1 MKKICTVAGIVI
13 VLAVI
18 AYLVNRTPL
27 ITVDESK
34 EFEQC
39 SEVFNDNLVTKL
51 NDDNV
56 VITVAGTEIEE
67 FGYTFYVSREMKLMV
82 EGDFLRSLLNCSV
95 LHYPDGRVLVM
106 KGDNAIEM
114 KQDSDQAVV
123 NDRGNISLGSRVLYD
138 EDSDKILIPLD
149 NIAEYLSYSVQ
160 YDLVNNWIDL
170 ARDEEENLLPAAYD
184 MRDYGR
190 VTSVRD
196 QGRYGTCWAF
206 ASLGALE
213 TTLLPGEHDVFSTD
227 HMTLCNSYNLGMNR
241 GGEHTMSI
249 AYLAAWQGPV
259 YEKDDPYG
267 DGVTNPDLEA
277 VKHLEEALVINDRDF
292 DILKSAIFR
301 YGAIETS
308 LYSQMDYADSVS
320 AYYSEENAAYY
331 YDGEEVPNHDVVVVG
346 WDDNYPKENFTKM
359 PEEDGAFICK
369 NSWGEEFGDD
379 GYFYVS
385 YYDANICNK
394 SVVYTRVGDAD
405 NYDKIYQS
413 DLLGWV
419 GLMGFGKEEAYFANV
434 YETEKNEEIAAV
446 SFYATDKNTEFEVYL
461 VRDFKNSDS
470 LKDREFIVSG
480 SMQYAGY
487 YTVEFPEPVR
497 LPDYGKYAVIVKIKT
512 PGAVHPIAIEY
523 NVDERTENFDIA
535 DGEGYIS
542 LYGELWHSAEATQNC
557 NVCLKAFTR
566 YVSEDSED
574 TATDSDV
581 SASVSDASYDPEKE
595 PVVDDDATESPDA
608 TAEPEVSPE
617 ETDTKSGYQDRSDTQ
632 IGYQDSDESKRFILG
647 IEY

>member
-1 MKKICTVAGIVI
+1 MKKICAIAATVIALV
-13 VLAVI
+13 VI

-27 ITVDESK
+27 ITLDES
-34 EFEQC
+34 EDYEQC
-39 SEVFNDNLVTKL
+39 AEVFASNLVAKM
-51 NDDNV
+51 NDTDV
-56 VITVAGTEIEE
+56 IITVAGTQVDE
-67 FGYTFYVSREMKLMV
+67 FGYKFYVSDEMKLMV

-95 LHYPDGRVLVM
+95 LQYPDGEVLVM
-106 KGDNAIEM
+106 KGDNKIEM
-114 KQDSDQAVV
+114 KLDSDMATI
-123 NDRGNISLGSRVLYD
+123 NDKETINLGSKVITD
-138 EDSDKILIPLD
+138 KDSDRLLIPFD
-149 NIAEYLSYSVQ
+149 EIAEYLYYNVD
-160 YDLVNNWIDL
+160 YDLVKNWIDL
-170 ARDEEENLLPAAYD
+170 ARDDEEKLLPDAYD

-190 VTSVRD
+190 VTPVRD

-206 ASLGALE
+206 ASLGAFE
-213 TTLLPGEHDVFSTD
+213 STLMPEDEEVFSTD

-259 YEKDDPYG
+259 YEEDDPYG
-267 DGVTNPDLEA
+267 DGKTNPDLTA

-292 DILKSAIFR
+292 DTLKSAIFR
-301 YGAIETS
+301 YGALETS
-308 LYSQMDYADSVS
+308 LYSQMDYADSIS
-320 AYYSEENAAYY
+320 AYYSEDNASYY

-346 WDDNYPKENFTKM
+346 WDDNYPKEKFTKM
-359 PEEDGAFICK
+359 PEGDGAFICK

-385 YYDANICNK
+385 YYDKNICNK
-394 SVVYTRVGDAD
+394 SVVYTRIGEAD

-434 YETEKNEEIAAV
+434 YKAGENEEIAAV
-446 SFYATDKNTEFEVYL
+446 SFYATDVNTEFEVYL
-461 VRDFKNSDS
+461 VKNFENTDS

-480 SMQYAGY
+480 SMKHAGY
-487 YTVEFPEPVR
+487 YTVEFPEAVR
-497 LPDYGKYAVIVKIKT
+497 LDDNSKYAVVVKIKT

-523 NVDERTENFDIA
+523 DVDERTENFDIS

-566 YVSEDSED
+566 YADTSKED
-574 TATDSDV
+574 V
-581 SASVSDASYDPEKE
+581 Q
-595 PVVDDDATESPDA
+595 
-608 TAEPEVSPE
+608 PEVNTE
-617 ETDTKSGYQDRSDTQ
+617 EQ
-632 IGYQDSDESKRFILG
+632 
-647 IEY
+647 

>member
-1 MKKICTVAGIVI
+1 MKKICAIAGIVI
-13 VLAVI
+13 GLAVI
-18 AYLVNRTPL
+18 AYLVNRTPF
-27 ITVDESK
+27 ITMDESK
-34 EFEQC
+34 DFEQC
-39 SEVFNDNLVTKL
+39 SEIFS
-51 NDDNV
+51 DNV
-56 VITVAGTEIEE
+56 VAKMNEDDVIITVAGTQVDE
-67 FGYTFYVSREMKLMV
+67 FGYTFYVSNEVKLMV
-82 EGDFLRSLLNCSV
+82 EGEFLRSLLNCSV
-95 LHYPDGRVLVM
+95 QRYSDGSVLVM
-106 KGDNAIEM
+106 KGDNTISM
-114 KQDSDQAVV
+114 QVGSDEAVV
-123 NDRGNISLGSRVLYD
+123 NDNNTVSLDSEVCV
-138 EDSDKILIPLD
+138 EESSDKLLIPLD
-149 NIAEYLSYSVQ
+149 NIAEYLSYYVH
-160 YDLVNNWIDL
+160 YDLVQNWIDI
-170 ARDEEENLLPAAYD
+170 ARDPNEKLLPDAYD

-190 VTSVRD
+190 VTPVRD

-213 TTLLPGEHDVFSTD
+213 TTLLPGENDVFSTD

-267 DGVTNPDLEA
+267 DGVTNPELTA
-277 VKHLEEALVINDRDF
+277 VKHLEEALVINERDF

-308 LYSQMDYADSVS
+308 LYSQMEYVDSVS

-359 PEEDGAFICK
+359 PEGDGAFICK
-369 NSWGEEFGDD
+369 NSWGEEFGED

-385 YYDANICNK
+385 YYDVNICNK

-434 YETEKNEEIAAV
+434 YETDENEELAAV

-461 VRDFKNSDS
+461 VQNFQDTDS
-470 LKDREFIVSG
+470 LKDRAFIVSG

-497 LPDYGKYAVIVKIKT
+497 LSDHSKYAVIVKIKT

-523 NVDERTENFDIA
+523 NVDERTENFDIT

-566 YVSEDSED
+566 YV
-574 TATDSDV
+574 
-581 SASVSDASYDPEKE
+581 
-595 PVVDDDATESPDA
+595 DDDAEDDATLPQDEAGQPDSGDTDKEDGTSEHSEQDSPDA
-608 TAEPEVSPE
+608 TAQPEVN
-617 ETDTKSGYQDRSDTQ
+617 TQ
-632 IGYQDSDESKRFILG
+632 E
-647 IEY
+647 

>member
-1 MKKICTVAGIVI
+1 MKKICAIAGIVI
-13 VLAVI
+13 GLAVI
-18 AYLVNRTPL
+18 AYLVNRTPF
-27 ITVDESK
+27 ITMDESK
-34 EFEQC
+34 DFEQC
-39 SEVFNDNLVTKL
+39 SEIFSDNVVAKM
-51 NDDNV
+51 NDDGV
-56 VITVAGTEIEE
+56 VITVAGTQVDE
-67 FGYTFYVSREMKLMV
+67 FGYTFYVSDEMKLMV
-82 EGDFLRSLLNCSV
+82 EGEFLRSLLNCSV
-95 LHYPDGRVLVM
+95 LHYPDGSVFVM
-106 KGDNAIEM
+106 KGDNTISM
-114 KQDSDQAVV
+114 QVGSDEAVV
-123 NDRGNISLGSRVLYD
+123 NGNNTISL
-138 EDSDKILIPLD
+138 DSEVYVEGTSNKLLIPLD
-149 NIAEYLSYSVQ
+149 NIAEFLSYNVH
-160 YDLVNNWIDL
+160 YDLVQNWIDL
-170 ARDEEENLLPAAYD
+170 KRNPDEKLLPDAYD

-190 VTSVRD
+190 VTPVRD

-213 TTLLPGEHDVFSTD
+213 TTLLPGENDVFSTD

-267 DGVTNPDLEA
+267 DGVTNPELTA
-277 VKHLEEALVINDRDF
+277 VKHLEEALVINERDF
-292 DILKSAIFR
+292 EILKSAIFR

-308 LYSQMDYADSVS
+308 LYSQMEYVDSVS

-359 PEEDGAFICK
+359 PEGDGAFICK
-369 NSWGEEFGDD
+369 NSWGEEFGED

-434 YETEKNEEIAAV
+434 YETDENEELAAV

-461 VRDFKNSDS
+461 VQNFENTDS

-497 LPDYGKYAVIVKIKT
+497 LPDHSKYAVIVKIKT
-512 PGAVHPIAIEY
+512 PGAIHPIAIEY
-523 NVDERTENFDIA
+523 NVDERTENFDIS

-566 YVSEDSED
+566 YVDDDAADGGAEDDGIKPQDGAEPPDSED
-574 TATDSDV
+574 ADEED
-581 SASVSDASYDPEKE
+581 DPAA
-595 PVVDDDATESPDA
+595 PQSGNSPDA
-608 TAEPEVSPE
+608 TAQPEVNTE
-617 ETDTKSGYQDRSDTQ
+617 E
-632 IGYQDSDESKRFILG
+632 
-647 IEY
+647 

>member
-1 MKKICTVAGIVI
+1 MKKICAIAATVIALV
-13 VLAVI
+13 VI

-27 ITVDESK
+27 ITLDES
-34 EFEQC
+34 EDYEQC
-39 SEVFNDNLVTKL
+39 AEVFASNLVAKM
-51 NDDNV
+51 NDTDV
-56 VITVAGTEIEE
+56 IITVAGTQVDE
-67 FGYTFYVSREMKLMV
+67 FGYKFYVSDEMKLMV

-95 LHYPDGRVLVM
+95 LQYPDGEVLVM
-106 KGDNAIEM
+106 KGDNKIEM
-114 KQDSDQAVV
+114 KLDSDTATI
-123 NDRGNISLGSRVLYD
+123 NDKETINLGSKVITD
-138 EDSDKILIPLD
+138 KDSDRLLIPFD
-149 NIAEYLSYSVQ
+149 EIAEYLYYNVD
-160 YDLVNNWIDL
+160 YDLVKNWIDL
-170 ARDEEENLLPAAYD
+170 ARDDEEKLLPDAYD

-190 VTSVRD
+190 VTPVRD

-206 ASLGALE
+206 ASLGAFE
-213 TTLLPGEHDVFSTD
+213 STLMPEDEEVFSTD

-259 YEKDDPYG
+259 YEEDDPYG
-267 DGVTNPDLEA
+267 DGKTNPDLTA

-292 DILKSAIFR
+292 DTLKSAIFR
-301 YGAIETS
+301 YGALETS
-308 LYSQMDYADSVS
+308 LYSQMDYADSIS
-320 AYYSEENAAYY
+320 AYYSEDNASYY

-346 WDDNYPKENFTKM
+346 WDDNYPKEKFTKM
-359 PEEDGAFICK
+359 PEGDGAFICK

-385 YYDANICNK
+385 YYDTNICNK
-394 SVVYTRVGDAD
+394 SVVYTRIGEAD

-434 YETEKNEEIAAV
+434 YKAGENEEIAAV
-446 SFYATDKNTEFEVYL
+446 SFYATDVNTEFEVYL
-461 VRDFKNSDS
+461 VKNFENTDS

-480 SMQYAGY
+480 SMKHAGY
-487 YTVEFPEPVR
+487 YTVEFPEAVR
-497 LPDYGKYAVIVKIKT
+497 LDDNSKYAVVVKIKT

-523 NVDERTENFDIA
+523 DVDERTENFDIS

-566 YVSEDSED
+566 YADTSKED
-574 TATDSDV
+574 V
-581 SASVSDASYDPEKE
+581 Q
-595 PVVDDDATESPDA
+595 
-608 TAEPEVSPE
+608 PEVNTE
-617 ETDTKSGYQDRSDTQ
+617 EQ
-632 IGYQDSDESKRFILG
+632 
-647 IEY
+647 

>member
-1 MKKICTVAGIVI
+1 MKKICAIAGIVI
-13 VLAVI
+13 GLAVI

-27 ITVDESK
+27 ITLDESK

-39 SEVFNDNLVTKL
+39 SEVFSDNLVAKM
-51 NDDNV
+51 NEDDV
-56 VITVAGTEIEE
+56 VITVAGTQVDE
-67 FGYTFYVSREMKLMV
+67 FGYTFYVSDEMKLMV
-82 EGDFLRSLLNCSV
+82 EGEFLRSLLNCSV
-95 LHYPDGRVLVM
+95 LRYPDGKVLVM
-106 KGDNAIEM
+106 KGDNMISM
-114 KQDSDQAVV
+114 QVDSDAAVI
-123 NDRGNISLGSRVLYD
+123 NDENAISLGSKVYV
-138 EDSDKILIPLD
+138 EENSDKLLIPID
-149 NIAEYLSYSVQ
+149 NIAEYLSYHVR
-160 YDLVNNWIDL
+160 YDLVQNWIDL
-170 ARDEEENLLPAAYD
+170 ERDSDEKLLPDAYD

-190 VTSVRD
+190 VTQVRD

-213 TTLLPGEHDVFSTD
+213 TTLLPGENDVFSTD

-259 YEKDDPYG
+259 YEADDPYG
-267 DGVTNPDLEA
+267 DGVTNPELTA
-277 VKHLEEALVINDRDF
+277 VKHLEEALVINERDF

-308 LYSQMDYADSVS
+308 LYSQMEYVDSVS

-359 PEEDGAFICK
+359 PDGDGAFICK
-369 NSWGEEFGDD
+369 NSWGEEFGED

-394 SVVYTRVGDAD
+394 SVVYTRVDGAD

-434 YETEKNEEIAAV
+434 YETDENEELAAV

-461 VRDFKNSDS
+461 VQNFQNTDS

-497 LPDYGKYAVIVKIKT
+497 LSDHSKYAVIVKIKT

-523 NVDERTENFDIA
+523 NVDERTENFDIS
-535 DGEGYIS
+535 DGQGYIS
-542 LYGELWHSAEATQNC
+542 LYGELWHSAETTQNC

-566 YVSEDSED
+566 YV
-574 TATDSDV
+574 
-581 SASVSDASYDPEKE
+581 
-595 PVVDDDATESPDA
+595 DDAEDDGALPEGQPDSGDTDVEDDSAGQQDADSPDA
-608 TAEPEVSPE
+608 TAQPEVDTE
-617 ETDTKSGYQDRSDTQ
+617 E
-632 IGYQDSDESKRFILG
+632 
-647 IEY
+647 

>member
-1 MKKICTVAGIVI
+1 MKKICAIAATVIALV
-13 VLAVI
+13 VI

-27 ITVDESK
+27 ITLDES
-34 EFEQC
+34 EDYEQC
-39 SEVFNDNLVTKL
+39 AEVFASNLVAKM
-51 NDDNV
+51 NDTDV
-56 VITVAGTEIEE
+56 IITVAGTQVDE
-67 FGYTFYVSREMKLMV
+67 FGYKFYVSDEMKLMV

-95 LHYPDGRVLVM
+95 LQYPDGEVLVM
-106 KGDNAIEM
+106 KGDNKIEM
-114 KQDSDQAVV
+114 KLDSDTATI
-123 NDRGNISLGSRVLYD
+123 NDKETINLGSKVITD
-138 EDSDKILIPLD
+138 KDSDRLLIPFD
-149 NIAEYLSYSVQ
+149 EIAEYLYYNVD
-160 YDLVNNWIDL
+160 YDLVKNWIDL
-170 ARDEEENLLPAAYD
+170 ARDDEEKLLPDAYD

-190 VTSVRD
+190 VTPVRD

-206 ASLGALE
+206 ASLGAFE
-213 TTLLPGEHDVFSTD
+213 STLMPEDEEVFSTD

-259 YEKDDPYG
+259 YEEDDPYG
-267 DGVTNPDLEA
+267 DGKTNPDLTA

-292 DILKSAIFR
+292 DTLKSAIFR
-301 YGAIETS
+301 YGALETS
-308 LYSQMDYADSVS
+308 LYSQMDYADSIS
-320 AYYSEENAAYY
+320 AYYSEDNASYY

-346 WDDNYPKENFTKM
+346 WDDNYPKEKFTKM
-359 PEEDGAFICK
+359 PEGDGAFICK

-385 YYDANICNK
+385 YYDTNICNK
-394 SVVYTRVGDAD
+394 SVVYTRIGEAD

-434 YETEKNEEIAAV
+434 YKAGENEEIAAV
-446 SFYATDKNTEFEVYL
+446 SFYATDVNTEFEVYL
-461 VRDFKNSDS
+461 VKNFENTDS

-480 SMQYAGY
+480 SMKHAGY
-487 YTVEFPEPVR
+487 YTVEFPEAVR
-497 LPDYGKYAVIVKIKT
+497 LDDNSEYAVVVKIKT

-523 NVDERTENFDIA
+523 DVDERTENFDIS

-566 YVSEDSED
+566 YADTSKED
-574 TATDSDV
+574 V
-581 SASVSDASYDPEKE
+581 Q
-595 PVVDDDATESPDA
+595 
-608 TAEPEVSPE
+608 PEVNTE
-617 ETDTKSGYQDRSDTQ
+617 EQ
-632 IGYQDSDESKRFILG
+632 
-647 IEY
+647 

>member
-1 MKKICTVAGIVI
+1 MKKICAIAATVIALV
-13 VLAVI
+13 VI

-27 ITVDESK
+27 ITLDES
-34 EFEQC
+34 EDYEQC
-39 SEVFNDNLVTKL
+39 AEVFSSNLVAKM
-51 NDDNV
+51 NDTDV
-56 VITVAGTEIEE
+56 IITVAGTQVDE
-67 FGYTFYVSREMKLMV
+67 FGYKFCVSDEMKLMV

-95 LHYPDGRVLVM
+95 LQYPDGEVLVM
-106 KGDNAIEM
+106 KGDNKIEM
-114 KQDSDQAVV
+114 KLDSDTATI
-123 NDRGNISLGSRVLYD
+123 NDKETINLGSKVITD
-138 EDSDKILIPLD
+138 KDSDRLLIPID
-149 NIAEYLSYSVQ
+149 EIAEYLYYNVD
-160 YDLVNNWIDL
+160 YDLVKNWIDL
-170 ARDEEENLLPAAYD
+170 ARDDEEKLLPDAYD

-190 VTSVRD
+190 VTPVRD

-206 ASLGALE
+206 ASLGAFE
-213 TTLLPGEHDVFSTD
+213 STLMPEDEEVFSTD

-259 YEKDDPYG
+259 YEADDPYG
-267 DGVTNPDLEA
+267 DGKTNPDLTA

-292 DILKSAIFR
+292 DTLKSAIFR
-301 YGAIETS
+301 YGALETS
-308 LYSQMDYADSVS
+308 LYSQMDYADSIS
-320 AYYSEENAAYY
+320 AYYSEDNASYY

-346 WDDNYPKENFTKM
+346 WDDNYPKEKFTKM
-359 PEEDGAFICK
+359 PEGDGAFICK

-385 YYDANICNK
+385 YYDTNICNK
-394 SVVYTRVGDAD
+394 SVVYTRIGEAD

-434 YETEKNEEIAAV
+434 YKAGENEEIAAV
-446 SFYATDKNTEFEVYL
+446 SFYATDVNTEFEVYL
-461 VRDFKNSDS
+461 VKNFENTDS

-480 SMQYAGY
+480 SMKYAGY
-487 YTVEFPEPVR
+487 YTVEFPEAVR
-497 LPDYGKYAVIVKIKT
+497 LDDNSKYAVVVKIKT

-523 NVDERTENFDIA
+523 DVDERTENFDIS

-566 YVSEDSED
+566 YADTSKED
-574 TATDSDV
+574 V
-581 SASVSDASYDPEKE
+581 Q
-595 PVVDDDATESPDA
+595 
-608 TAEPEVSPE
+608 PEVNTE
-617 ETDTKSGYQDRSDTQ
+617 E
-632 IGYQDSDESKRFILG
+632 
-647 IEY
+647 

>member
-1 MKKICTVAGIVI
+1 MKKICAIAATVIALV
-13 VLAVI
+13 VI

-27 ITVDESK
+27 ITLDES
-34 EFEQC
+34 EDYEQC
-39 SEVFNDNLVTKL
+39 AEVFASNLVAKM
-51 NDDNV
+51 NDTDV
-56 VITVAGTEIEE
+56 IITVAGTQVDE
-67 FGYTFYVSREMKLMV
+67 FGYKFYVSDEMKLMV

-95 LHYPDGRVLVM
+95 LQYPDGEVLVM
-106 KGDNAIEM
+106 KGDNKIEM
-114 KQDSDQAVV
+114 KLDSDTATI
-123 NDRGNISLGSRVLYD
+123 NDKETINLGSKVITD
-138 EDSDKILIPLD
+138 KDSDRLLIPFD
-149 NIAEYLSYSVQ
+149 EIAEYLYYNVD
-160 YDLVNNWIDL
+160 YDLVKNWIDL
-170 ARDEEENLLPAAYD
+170 ARDDEEKLLPDAYD

-190 VTSVRD
+190 VTPVRD

-206 ASLGALE
+206 ASLGAFE
-213 TTLLPGEHDVFSTD
+213 STLMPEDEEVFSTD

-259 YEKDDPYG
+259 YEEDDPYG
-267 DGVTNPDLEA
+267 DGKTNPDLTA

-292 DILKSAIFR
+292 DTLKSAIFR
-301 YGAIETS
+301 YGALETS
-308 LYSQMDYADSVS
+308 LYSQMDYADSIS
-320 AYYSEENAAYY
+320 AYYSEDNASYY

-346 WDDNYPKENFTKM
+346 WDDNYPKEKFTKM
-359 PEEDGAFICK
+359 PEGDGAFICK

-385 YYDANICNK
+385 YYDTNICNK
-394 SVVYTRVGDAD
+394 SVVYTRIGEAD

-434 YETEKNEEIAAV
+434 YKAGENEEIAAA
-446 SFYATDKNTEFEVYL
+446 SFYATDVNTEFEVYL
-461 VRDFKNSDS
+461 VKNFENTDS

-480 SMQYAGY
+480 SMKHAGY
-487 YTVEFPEPVR
+487 YTVEFPEAVR
-497 LPDYGKYAVIVKIKT
+497 LDDNSKYAVVVKIKT

-523 NVDERTENFDIA
+523 DVDERTENFDIS

-566 YVSEDSED
+566 YADTSKED
-574 TATDSDV
+574 V
-581 SASVSDASYDPEKE
+581 Q
-595 PVVDDDATESPDA
+595 
-608 TAEPEVSPE
+608 PEVNTE
-617 ETDTKSGYQDRSDTQ
+617 EQ
-632 IGYQDSDESKRFILG
+632 
-647 IEY
+647 

>member
-1 MKKICTVAGIVI
+1 MKKICAIAATVIALV
-13 VLAVI
+13 VI

-27 ITVDESK
+27 ITLDES
-34 EFEQC
+34 EDYEQC
-39 SEVFNDNLVTKL
+39 SEVFSSNLVAKM
-51 NDDNV
+51 NDTDV
-56 VITVAGTEIEE
+56 IITVAGTQVDE
-67 FGYTFYVSREMKLMV
+67 FGYKFYVSDEMKLMV

-95 LHYPDGRVLVM
+95 LQYPDGEVLVM
-106 KGDNAIEM
+106 KGDNKIEM
-114 KQDSDQAVV
+114 KLDSDTATI
-123 NDRGNISLGSRVLYD
+123 NDKETINLGSKVITD
-138 EDSDKILIPLD
+138 KDSDRLLIPID
-149 NIAEYLSYSVQ
+149 EIAEYLYYNVD
-160 YDLVNNWIDL
+160 YDLVKNWIDL
-170 ARDEEENLLPAAYD
+170 ARDDEEKLLPDAYD

-190 VTSVRD
+190 VTPVRD

-206 ASLGALE
+206 ASLGAFE
-213 TTLLPGEHDVFSTD
+213 STLMPEDEEVFSTD

-259 YEKDDPYG
+259 YEADDPYG
-267 DGVTNPDLEA
+267 DGKTNPDLTA

-292 DILKSAIFR
+292 DTLKSAIFR
-301 YGAIETS
+301 YGALETS
-308 LYSQMDYADSVS
+308 LYSQMDYADSIS
-320 AYYSEENAAYY
+320 AYYSEDNASYY

-346 WDDNYPKENFTKM
+346 WDDNYPKEKFTKM
-359 PEEDGAFICK
+359 PEGDGAFICK

-385 YYDANICNK
+385 YYDTNICNK
-394 SVVYTRVGDAD
+394 SVVYTRIGEAD

-434 YETEKNEEIAAV
+434 YKAGENEEIAAV
-446 SFYATDKNTEFEVYL
+446 SFYATDVNTEFEVYL
-461 VRDFKNSDS
+461 VKNFENTDS

-480 SMQYAGY
+480 SMKYAGY
-487 YTVEFPEPVR
+487 YTVEFPEAVR
-497 LPDYGKYAVIVKIKT
+497 LDDNSKYAVVVKIKT

-523 NVDERTENFDIA
+523 DVDERTENFDIS

-566 YVSEDSED
+566 YADTSKED
-574 TATDSDV
+574 V
-581 SASVSDASYDPEKE
+581 Q
-595 PVVDDDATESPDA
+595 
-608 TAEPEVSPE
+608 PEVNTE
-617 ETDTKSGYQDRSDTQ
+617 EQ
-632 IGYQDSDESKRFILG
+632 
-647 IEY
+647 

>member
-1 MKKICTVAGIVI
+1 MKKICAIAATVIALV
-13 VLAVI
+13 VI

-27 ITVDESK
+27 ITLDES
-34 EFEQC
+34 EDYEQC
-39 SEVFNDNLVTKL
+39 AEVFSSNLVAKM
-51 NDDNV
+51 NDTDV
-56 VITVAGTEIEE
+56 IITVAGTQVDE
-67 FGYTFYVSREMKLMV
+67 FGYKFYVSDEMKLMV

-95 LHYPDGRVLVM
+95 LQYPDGEVLVM
-106 KGDNAIEM
+106 KGDNKIEM
-114 KQDSDQAVV
+114 KLDSDTATI
-123 NDRGNISLGSRVLYD
+123 NDKETINLGSKVITD
-138 EDSDKILIPLD
+138 KDSDRLLIPID
-149 NIAEYLSYSVQ
+149 EIAEYLYYNVD
-160 YDLVNNWIDL
+160 YDLVKNWIDL
-170 ARDEEENLLPAAYD
+170 ARDDEEKLLPDAYD

-190 VTSVRD
+190 VTPVRD

-206 ASLGALE
+206 ASLGAFE
-213 TTLLPGEHDVFSTD
+213 STLMPEDEEVFSTD

-259 YEKDDPYG
+259 YEADDPYG
-267 DGVTNPDLEA
+267 DGKTNPDLTA

-292 DILKSAIFR
+292 DTLKSAIFR
-301 YGAIETS
+301 YGALETS
-308 LYSQMDYADSVS
+308 LYSQMDYADSIS
-320 AYYSEENAAYY
+320 AYYSEDNASYY

-346 WDDNYPKENFTKM
+346 WDDNYPKEKFTKM
-359 PEEDGAFICK
+359 PEGDGAFICK

-394 SVVYTRVGDAD
+394 SVVYTRIGEAD

-434 YETEKNEEIAAV
+434 YKAGENEEIAAV
-446 SFYATDKNTEFEVYL
+446 SFYATDVNTEFEVYL
-461 VRDFKNSDS
+461 VKNFENTDS

-480 SMQYAGY
+480 SMKYAGY
-487 YTVEFPEPVR
+487 YTVEFPEAVR
-497 LPDYGKYAVIVKIKT
+497 LDDNSKYAVVVKIKT

-523 NVDERTENFDIA
+523 DVDERTENFDIS

-566 YVSEDSED
+566 YADTSKED
-574 TATDSDV
+574 V
-581 SASVSDASYDPEKE
+581 Q
-595 PVVDDDATESPDA
+595 
-608 TAEPEVSPE
+608 PEVNTE
-617 ETDTKSGYQDRSDTQ
+617 EQ
-632 IGYQDSDESKRFILG
+632 
-647 IEY
+647 

>member
-1 MKKICTVAGIVI
+1 MKKICAIAATVIALV
-13 VLAVI
+13 VI

-27 ITVDESK
+27 ITLDES
-34 EFEQC
+34 EDYEQC
-39 SEVFNDNLVTKL
+39 AEVFSSNLVAKM
-51 NDDNV
+51 NDTDV
-56 VITVAGTEIEE
+56 IITVAGTQVDE
-67 FGYTFYVSREMKLMV
+67 FGYKFYVSDEMKLMV

-95 LHYPDGRVLVM
+95 LQYPDGEVLVM
-106 KGDNAIEM
+106 KGDNKIEM
-114 KQDSDQAVV
+114 KLDSDTATI
-123 NDRGNISLGSRVLYD
+123 NDKETINLGSKVITD
-138 EDSDKILIPLD
+138 KDSDRLLIPID
-149 NIAEYLSYSVQ
+149 EIAEYLYYNVD
-160 YDLVNNWIDL
+160 YDLVKNWIDL
-170 ARDEEENLLPAAYD
+170 ARDDEEKLLPDAYD

-190 VTSVRD
+190 VTPVRD

-206 ASLGALE
+206 ASLGAFE
-213 TTLLPGEHDVFSTD
+213 STLMPEDEEVFSTD

-259 YEKDDPYG
+259 YEADDPYG
-267 DGVTNPDLEA
+267 DGKTNPDLTA

-292 DILKSAIFR
+292 DTLKSAIFR
-301 YGAIETS
+301 YGALETS
-308 LYSQMDYADSVS
+308 LYSQMDYADSIS
-320 AYYSEENAAYY
+320 AYYSEDNASYY

-346 WDDNYPKENFTKM
+346 WDDNYPKEKFTKM
-359 PEEDGAFICK
+359 PEGDGAFICK

-385 YYDANICNK
+385 YYDTNICNK
-394 SVVYTRVGDAD
+394 SVVYTRIGEAD

-434 YETEKNEEIAAV
+434 YKAGENEEIAAV
-446 SFYATDKNTEFEVYL
+446 SFYATDVNTEFEVYL
-461 VRDFKNSDS
+461 VKNFENTDS

-480 SMQYAGY
+480 SMKYAGY
-487 YTVEFPEPVR
+487 YTVEFPEAVR
-497 LPDYGKYAVIVKIKT
+497 LDDNSKYAVVVKIKT

-523 NVDERTENFDIA
+523 DVDERTENFDIS

-566 YVSEDSED
+566 YADTSKED
-574 TATDSDV
+574 V
-581 SASVSDASYDPEKE
+581 Q
-595 PVVDDDATESPDA
+595 
-608 TAEPEVSPE
+608 PEVNTE
-617 ETDTKSGYQDRSDTQ
+617 EQ
-632 IGYQDSDESKRFILG
+632 
-647 IEY
+647 